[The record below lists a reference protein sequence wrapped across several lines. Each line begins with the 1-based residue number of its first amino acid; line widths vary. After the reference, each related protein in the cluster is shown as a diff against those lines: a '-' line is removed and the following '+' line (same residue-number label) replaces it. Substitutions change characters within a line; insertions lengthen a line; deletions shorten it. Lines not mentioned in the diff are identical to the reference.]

1 MTQPPADGRR
11 FPLIPEDR
19 LTPEQ
24 RALVDAIRSGPR
36 SQLKTSAASAPG
48 PIGGPFNV
56 VLRSPGMGMIIQKLG
71 EEIRFR
77 SSLTGKLN
85 ELAILITARHHT
97 SQYEWYAHH
106 KLALA
111 GGLNPAIAQAIA
123 VGRRPEGMDAD
134 ETLVYDFSTELH
146 ANHRVRDETFDAVK
160 RRFGEQ
166 GVVDLIA
173 VNGFYS
179 LVSYLLNVDGTPLPA
194 GEPTPLPPLPR

>member
-24 RALVDAIRSGPR
+24 RTLVDAIRSGPR

-97 SQYEWYAHH
+97 SPYEWYAHH

-111 GGLNPAIAQAIA
+111 GGLNPAITKAIA
-123 VGRRPEGMDAD
+123 EGRRPEGMDAD

-146 ANHRVRDETFDAVK
+146 ANHRVCDETFDAVK

-194 GEPTPLPPLPR
+194 GEPTPLQPLPR